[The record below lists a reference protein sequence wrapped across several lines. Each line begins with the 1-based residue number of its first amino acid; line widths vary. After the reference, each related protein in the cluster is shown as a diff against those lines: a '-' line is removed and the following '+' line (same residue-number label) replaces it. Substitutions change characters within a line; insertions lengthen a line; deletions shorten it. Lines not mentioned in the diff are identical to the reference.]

1 MEKENVILVD
11 VHDNEIGLMEK
22 MEAHEKGLL
31 HRAFSVFI
39 FNSKGEILLQK
50 RSREK
55 YHSGG
60 LWSNT
65 CCSHPRPG
73 EGLGKAVSRRLME
86 EMGMN
91 TKLFPTFSF
100 QYKSNLDHNMI
111 ENELDHVFIGYSN
124 DLPKLNKKEVESYCY
139 MSPELIELGL
149 ESHPDEYTTWLKI
162 CFKELMNHMNKNE
175 VYEKVS

>member
-11 VHDNEIGLMEK
+11 AYDNEIGLMEK
-22 MEAHEKGLL
+22 MEAHEKGAL

-39 FNSKGEILLQK
+39 FNSKGDIILQK

-55 YHSGG
+55 YHSGV

-73 EGLGKAVSRRLME
+73 ESLSEATNRRLME
-86 EMGMN
+86 EMGMS
-91 TKLFPTFSF
+91 TELFHTFSF
-100 QYKSNLDHNMI
+100 QYKSKLDHNMI

-124 DLPKLNKKEVESYCY
+124 DIPEPNKDEVEGYCY
-139 MSPELIELGL
+139 MSPDVLGMGF
-149 ESHPDEYTTWLKI
+149 EKHPEEYTEWLKI
-162 CFKELMNHMNKNE
+162 CFKELMNYINKL
-175 VYEKVS
+175 YEKVS